1 MLPFDPFSVLAS
13 KIYGGVAI
21 VVLTFAAVQTV
32 RIEGPFF
39 FYGFKE
45 EVADL
50 KDDIRDLEKASDDNQ
65 EAAKKQ
71 VEQWEG
77 ASTETAKDNQN
88 EYRQNRSAVGNAVR
102 NFSNANRVRS
112 EVRCSNPAAPAEGK
126 DTPVPVDLPAD
137 TGLVAIREP
146 DLQALAEWALI
157 GIQAH
162 NYSVE
167 KIEAGIAEPMEE
179 TPAEPLKLPEPTFGN
194 PVP

>member
-1 MLPFDPFSVLAS
+1 MLPFNPFSALTS

-21 VVLTFAAVQTV
+21 AALTFAAVQTV

-39 FYGFKE
+39 FHGYKE

-50 KDDIRDLEKASDDNQ
+50 RKQLAEA
-65 EAAKKQ
+65 EAASKVNQQAAKDQ
-71 VEQWEG
+71 VERWEG
-77 ASTETAKDNQN
+77 TSTNVAKDNQN

-102 NFSNANRVRS
+102 DYANANRVRT
-112 EVRCSNPAAPAEGK
+112 EVRCSNAAPAAEGK

-162 NYSVE
+162 NHAVE
-167 KIEAGIAEPMEE
+167 KIEAGLAEPMEE
-179 TPAEPLKLPEPTFGN
+179 APREPLELPEPAFGN
-194 PVP
+194 PNP